1 MYRERQNIKDMINN
15 IKTRTERKK
24 EETQKKIVSIAMG
37 LYRVQGIK
45 ATTMEQIAEEVDI
58 SRKTLYNYFPNKEAI
73 VGEYMKK
80 YLQVH
85 LQYYLQLLDD
95 LPDTSSRLVAI
106 MSKGEEWS
114 RMEIPEDVATAYSE
128 YRLRTLIQ
136 SLSDQSIRSGLSDI
150 YCYIIKLGQKSGEL
164 RSDINEKE
172 LTNYLITIVMVS
184 MLSNHEK
191 VQSQES
197 IAKNIDYFLN
207 GARNMFSN

>member
-1 MYRERQNIKDMINN
+1 MINN

-73 VGEYMKK
+73 VGGYMKK
-80 YLQVH
+80 YLQVN
-85 LQYYLQLLDD
+85 LQYFLHILDD
-95 LPDTSSRLVAI
+95 LPDTCSRFVAV

-114 RMEIPEDVATAYSE
+114 RMDIPEDVAAAYSE
-128 YRLRTLIQ
+128 YRLHTLIQ
-136 SLSDQSIRSGLSDI
+136 SLRDQSIRSGLSDI
-150 YCYIIKLGQKSGEL
+150 YRYIIKLGQKSGEL

-172 LTNYLITIVMVS
+172 LANYMIMIVMVS
-184 MLSNHEK
+184 KLSNHEK
-191 VQSQES
+191 VESLES
-197 IAKNIDYFLN
+197 ITKNIDYFIN
-207 GARNMFSN
+207 GARNMSTS